1 MTTFEALFERRGRVP
16 VTNAEK
22 KTILIVEDET
32 INLNILV
39 SILRDEYTLIL
50 EKSGT
55 KAITRAEQ
63 QLPDLILLD
72 IMLPDLDGYSIISA
86 LKNND
91 QTKEIPVIFISAL
104 KDVKDEEKG
113 LMLGAVD
120 YIVKPY
126 NASIIKAR
134 VRTHMKLVTQRKLL
148 ERIAMLDGLTEIP
161 NRRSFSERFA
171 QEWDRAVRT
180 GKPLSL
186 IVADVDYF
194 KQYNDYYGHGMG
206 DVALKQIAYTFTN
219 ALSRSTDFSAR
230 IGGEEFAVL
239 LPETSAEGGFEVS
252 ERIRTAV
259 EALNIPHQSSPI
271 NEILTLSLGG
281 VTLIPNAIGCHISMF
296 ELADH
301 QLYEAKKEGKNMTK
315 WLKNVID

>member
-1 MTTFEALFERRGRVP
+1 MTSG
-16 VTNAEK
+16 EK

-32 INLNILV
+32 INLNILI

-50 EKSGT
+50 EKSGA
-55 KAITRAEQ
+55 KAILRAEQ

-72 IMLPDLDGYSIISA
+72 IMLPDLDGYSIITA

-91 QTKEIPVIFISAL
+91 ITKEIPVIFISAL

-148 ERIAMLDGLTEIP
+148 EKIAMLDGLTEIP
-161 NRRSFSERFA
+161 NRRSFTERFA
-171 QEWDRAVRT
+171 HEWDRSVRS
-180 GKPLSL
+180 GKALSL

-206 DVALKQIAYTFTN
+206 DVALKSIASVFVNSLQRT
-219 ALSRSTDFSAR
+219 ADFAAR

-239 LPETSAEGGFEVS
+239 LPGTSSEGGFEVAEKIRKGIEVLHIVHENLP
-252 ERIRTAV
+252 ERG
-259 EALNIPHQSSPI
+259 
-271 NEILTLSLGG
+271 ILTVSLGG
-281 VTLIPNAIGCHISMF
+281 VTLWPGTSGCHFSMF
-296 ELADH
+296 EMAD
-301 QLYEAKKEGKNMTK
+301 QELYEAKKNGKNLTRWMKTV
-315 WLKNVID
+315 L